1 MSSRSPPSCWERS
14 WAPVR
19 PGASRGAR
27 GARSTAWPG
36 VTAAS
41 LALELVVVV
50 AWAIGWTFTGGNPGR
65 AATYLL
71 IAVAAVAMGLQSS
84 AAGHVGIGGVSTAY
98 ITGTLSAL
106 ASQLTQR
113 PARVREA
120 VLRAGIVLAYLGGAA
135 PVPACARSHRAQRAG
150 CRRWASQRRW

>member
-1 MSSRSPPSCWERS
+1 
-14 WAPVR
+14 
-19 PGASRGAR
+19 
-27 GARSTAWPG
+27 
-36 VTAAS
+36 
-41 LALELVVVV
+41 
-50 AWAIGWTFTGGNPGR
+50 
-65 AATYLL
+65 TYLL
-71 IAVAAVAMGLQSS
+71 IAIAAVAMGLQSS

-135 PVPACARSHRAQRAG
+135 AGAGLRMLAPSVAGWLPPVGLAAAVLTCLL
-150 CRRWASQRRW
+150 